1 MHLNKN
7 IDKSHIHL
15 LSPNA
20 FKNRAPNHLVAE
32 HLNWRTQDLSMKDA
46 ATYHLQF
53 ENNNDFKGHFDKKL
67 KGDLVEIEDYYKEK
81 GGIQERDKFD
91 NLKTKMVRTVIVQNS
106 RSVSIPG
113 NLIKIDKESKKE
125 HLIEIV
131 SMPYDV
137 DMV

>member
-91 NLKTKMVRTVIVQNS
+91 NLKTKMIRTVIVQNS

>member
-1 MHLNKN
+1 MHLKKN

-53 ENNNDFKGHFDKKL
+53 DNNNDFKGHFDKKL

>member
-1 MHLNKN
+1 MHLKKN

>member
-1 MHLNKN
+1 MHLKKN

-32 HLNWRTQDLSMKDA
+32 HLNSRTQDLSMKDA